1 MKNYQH
7 TYCFKSRRTFSLS
20 ALKKKYLNAHLLDY
34 LQKSEKPKCFE
45 LRSSIWLIK
54 HGRVDLN
61 HILATRGLVLLSS
74 SCYTR
79 KEKAG
84 NLHGVGALQAATWA
98 VSVTHSTPGPAFL
111 SLVQSLRARPLC
123 FSGNS
128 GDVASAIPLTRHRS
142 PDPCASLLPEVTQSN
157 QNTAPTLTAVFL

>member
-1 MKNYQH
+1 MKLEMKNYQH
-7 TYCFKSRRTFSLS
+7 TYCFKSRRTLSLS
-20 ALKKKYLNAHLLDY
+20 ALKEKYLNAHLPGY

-45 LRSSIWLIK
+45 LRSSICLIK

-98 VSVTHSTPGPAFL
+98 VSVTHSSPGPAFL
-111 SLVQSLRARPLC
+111 SLVQC
-123 FSGNS
+123 VSGP
-128 GDVASAIPLTRHRS
+128 VL
-142 PDPCASLLPEVTQSN
+142 CASLETQGMW
-157 QNTAPTLTAVFL
+157 LLLFLSPDTGHLIPLHLRFLR

>member
-45 LRSSIWLIK
+45 LRSSICLIK

-98 VSVTHSTPGPAFL
+98 VSVTHSTPGACLPQPGAE
-111 SLVQSLRARPLC
+111 SQGPSSV
-123 FSGNS
+123 
-128 GDVASAIPLTRHRS
+128 
-142 PDPCASLLPEVTQSN
+142 LLWKLGGCGFCYSSHQTQVT
-157 QNTAPTLTAVFL
+157 